1 MKHNSFYVWLMI
13 AALALFAA
21 VSLGGCG
28 GSSNV
33 AVEGGGAVALQKHKN
48 KRHKKKSTCP

>member
-28 GSSNV
+28 GSSNL
-33 AVEGGGAVALQKHKN
+33 AVEGGGVALQKHKN